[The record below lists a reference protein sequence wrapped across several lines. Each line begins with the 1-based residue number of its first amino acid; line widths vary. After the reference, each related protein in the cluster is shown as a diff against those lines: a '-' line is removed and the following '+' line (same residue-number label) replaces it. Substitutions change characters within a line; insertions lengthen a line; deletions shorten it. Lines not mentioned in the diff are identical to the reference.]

1 MNAVK
6 PLTVGAMSAI
16 SVYTESREL
25 SKNIQKINAGHPCE
39 KAEQL
44 RKIYTEI
51 HGDDH
56 HGGDDGGDDSNNHG
70 VGVGGGGTMMI
81 PTAII
86 AKQLDMALKRR
97 TSSIDM

>member
-25 SKNIQKINAGHPCE
+25 SRNIQKINAGHPCE
-39 KAEQL
+39 KADQL

-51 HGDDH
+51 HGN
-56 HGGDDGGDDSNNHG
+56 GNDGSSSSSS
-70 VGVGGGGTMMI
+70 GGTMMI
-81 PTAII
+81 PTTII
-86 AKQLDMALKRR
+86 AKQLEMALERQ
-97 TSSIDM
+97 TTAAAADDT